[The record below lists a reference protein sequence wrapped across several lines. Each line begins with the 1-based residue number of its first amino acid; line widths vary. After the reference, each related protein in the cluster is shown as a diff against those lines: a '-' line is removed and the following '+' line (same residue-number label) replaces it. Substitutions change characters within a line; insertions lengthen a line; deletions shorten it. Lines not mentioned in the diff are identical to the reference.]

1 MIIFFFFFFSLLCCK
16 GLVWCPFPSCATPG
30 NAACACVPD
39 GYVRYFQ
46 GCVGYIFFSLI
57 SCTQGL
63 SAFGLRNLKEGKIIK
78 VSVMKLLFNLLRLIH
93 IVLPSSRQPN

>member
-1 MIIFFFFFFSLLCCK
+1 MLHVLACRMGIFGTSK
-16 GLVWCPFPSCATPG
+16 VVLV
-30 NAACACVPD
+30 
-39 GYVRYFQ
+39 
-46 GCVGYIFFSLI
+46 IFLFSLI

-78 VSVMKLLFNLLRLIH
+78 VSAMKLLFNLLRLIH